1 MLASDPGAHHIELA
15 EIRPFLL
22 SVPTRGRMVGV
33 MAVEGLLQDLLDSR
47 HAIAERVVSRIRSE
61 MPSFEAVPR
70 EEHVESVAAALEL
83 LVRARMENPEASI
96 EDSSEQLSELG
107 ERRSR
112 QGVPVDDLLRSWRI
126 GIEEATAHARLAAE
140 GIDAQ
145 PAELFDLFQESF
157 GLADGAMVSVADG
170 HKGDSGPADPGIE
183 RRTAFVQGALLG
195 TLSTDELHSG
205 FASMHLDPLVP
216 YQAFRARGDDPGDLE
231 ALEAALEID
240 PVRSQPIGVAAVL
253 ENELTGFCSQ
263 PPQRG
268 ALTLIALGPEVA
280 VAELPSSYRAAG
292 RVLAAAETFGML
304 GVHDL
309 TSAGLHAAV
318 IEDAELG
325 DALAELLVDPVRA
338 QSGGEEVLA
347 SVREWLASGM
357 RVDPAAERLF
367 IHPNTVRYR
376 LRRYEALTGAEL
388 AETED
393 AFRVWWVLQ
402 RDLALKGSQTDGDAV
417 PTPPE

>member
-1 MLASDPGAHHIELA
+1 
-15 EIRPFLL
+15 
-22 SVPTRGRMVGV
+22 

-47 HAIAERVVSRIRSE
+47 HAIAERVVTRVRNE

-70 EEHVESVAAALEL
+70 DEHLQSVAAALEL
-83 LVRARMENPEASI
+83 VVRARMENPDASI
-96 EDSSEQLSELG
+96 EDSSEQLWEMG

-140 GIDAQ
+140 GMDAR
-145 PAELFDLFQESF
+145 PEELFDLFQESF
-157 GLADGAMVSVADG
+157 GMADGAMVSVAGG
-170 HKGDSGPADPGIE
+170 HKRNPGPADAGIE

-195 TLSTDELHSG
+195 ALSTEDLHSG
-205 FASMHLDPLVP
+205 FASMNLDPLVP
-216 YQAFRARGDDPGDLE
+216 YQVFRARGDDPGDL
-231 ALEAALEID
+231 ATLEAALETD
-240 PVRSQPIGVAAVL
+240 PVRSHPIGVAAVL

-263 PPQRG
+263 APQRG
-268 ALTLIALGPEVA
+268 ALPLIALGPEVP

-304 GVHDL
+304 GLHDL

-325 DALAELLVDPVRA
+325 DALFELLIEPVRSQA
-338 QSGGEEVLA
+338 GGEEVLA

-367 IHPNTVRYR
+367 VHPNTVRYR
-376 LRRYEALTGAEL
+376 LRRYEELTGAEL
-388 AETED
+388 AEMED

-402 RDLALKGSQTDGDAV
+402 RDLALSGSQPVQA
-417 PTPPE
+417 PPAEPIPPST

>member
-1 MLASDPGAHHIELA
+1 
-15 EIRPFLL
+15 
-22 SVPTRGRMVGV
+22 

-47 HAIAERVVSRIRSE
+47 HAIAERVVERVRSE

-70 EEHVESVAAALEL
+70 DEHLESVAAALEL
-83 LVRARMENPEASI
+83 VVRARMENPKASL
-96 EDSSEQLSELG
+96 EGGSEQLWEMG
-107 ERRSR
+107 ERRAR

-126 GIEEATAHARLAAE
+126 GIEETTAHARVAAE
-140 GIDAQ
+140 GIGAQ
-145 PAELFDLFQESF
+145 PDELFDLFQESF
-157 GLADGAMVSVADG
+157 GMADGAMVSVADG
-170 HKGDSGPADPGIE
+170 HKRDPGPADAGVE

-195 TLSTDELHSG
+195 TLQTEDLHSG
-205 FASMHLDPLVP
+205 FASMNLDPLVS

-240 PVRSQPIGVAAVL
+240 LAGSQPIGVVAVL
-253 ENELTGFCSQ
+253 ENELAGFCSR
-263 PPQRG
+263 PLARG
-268 ALTLIALGPEVA
+268 VLPLIAVGPEVP

-325 DALAELLVDPVRA
+325 DALHGLLVAPVRSQA
-338 QSGGEEVLA
+338 GGEDVIA
-347 SVREWLASGM
+347 SVREWLAAGM

-367 IHPNTVRYR
+367 VHPNTVRYR
-376 LRRYEALTGAEL
+376 LRRYEELTGAEL

-402 RDLALKGSQTDGDAV
+402 RDLAISGSQSAQEGAAG
-417 PTPPE
+417 PASPPA